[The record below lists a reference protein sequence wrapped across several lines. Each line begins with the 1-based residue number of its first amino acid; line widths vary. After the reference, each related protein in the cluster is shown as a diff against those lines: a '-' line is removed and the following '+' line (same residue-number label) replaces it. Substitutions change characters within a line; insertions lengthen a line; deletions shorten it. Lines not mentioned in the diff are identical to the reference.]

1 MQVMEDNYNYK
12 LKAEKYKRKYLELK
26 QKYFY
31 EQDGGWLENFTTFDA
46 FQKKISAEKLYSE
59 TQDRFKLPIKIMLH
73 NDGYNI
79 NYSNLEWSVFDKLY
93 TKLFRGTTGYKYKPY
108 TDDEIKN
115 MDNYNINIQHSD
127 NRIKTNMYLYDQL
140 QLNTFGK
147 SDFDIANDTK
157 QSIEKQEQS
166 KIKLNSIRTD
176 KIIYTNTI
184 TDTYKITKGD
194 ETEYEKIYNKDN
206 SLNEKFNLDEN
217 FNIFKKYLTGL
228 YNKLIPND
236 EYENPLI
243 KAIRDY
249 NKNIHSKFISD
260 YNKNEN
266 KINKIHTS
274 YSNKIKVLG
283 IIPENKYYPSKSVFI
298 FETYDSILNPEIQ
311 NAIKILFE
319 NKNYKGNKM
328 ITVFNRDLVDPSLIN
343 DENRYSD
350 LTSSGKILQSQTVII
365 QAIEQTIKE
374 DKLKLLPKSEYLN
387 KLVKAY
393 EQYKLNKANRTKLI
407 KAYESYEAD
416 RIEKVEKVGKS

>member
-46 FQKKISAEKLYSE
+46 FQKKISAEKLYSK

-79 NYSNLEWSVFDKLY
+79 NYNNLEWLVFDKLY

-108 TDDEIKN
+108 TDEEIKN

-166 KIKLNSIRTD
+166 KIKLNSIRTN
-176 KIIYTNTI
+176 KIEYINTI
-184 TDTYKITKGD
+184 DDTYKITKGD

-228 YNKLIPND
+228 YNKLIPKYEN

-249 NKNIHSKFISD
+249 NKIIHSNFIRD
-260 YNKNEN
+260 YNKDE
-266 KINKIHTS
+266 NKIHTS

-298 FETYDSILNPEIQ
+298 FETYDSILNPKIQ
-311 NAIKILFE
+311 NAIKILFNN
-319 NKNYKGNKM
+319 NKYKGNKM

-350 LTSSGKILQSQTVII
+350 STSSGKILQSQNVII
-365 QAIEQTIKE
+365 QAIEQTIK
-374 DKLKLLPKSEYLN
+374 DNPKPPPESEYLN